1 MYENIN
7 FIEYKT
13 CQHARYKSN
22 CGRAWTLIAYKK
34 LRYFLMTYMLERLFM
49 SSKTAEHMTWH
60 HSYDEVDIVIMH
72 PFNG

>member
-1 MYENIN
+1 
-7 FIEYKT
+7 
-13 CQHARYKSN
+13 
-22 CGRAWTLIAYKK
+22 
-34 LRYFLMTYMLERLFM
+34 MTYMLERLFM